1 MMSSIRVLTAGL
13 KKTEQAEARNAAA
26 RTMGTLSL
34 SVKARAPTSSII
46 SPRRASMPTM
56 MAFRL
61 HLSTMLPLKGETNIT
76 MNMEMEDIMPM
87 RALDPVFS

>member
-1 MMSSIRVLTAGL
+1 
-13 KKTEQAEARNAAA
+13 
-26 RTMGTLSL
+26 
-34 SVKARAPTSSII
+34 
-46 SPRRASMPTM
+46 MPTM